1 MATKQSLCTPPRYS
15 CLLLILIGGAIN
27 AHFACAQNFVPATSL
42 SGNPNPPQAY
52 DIINNNPNGN
62 VGIGVFPTRPNPD
75 EKLTVGGNV
84 SLWPDAL
91 YPSSERKIT
100 AHDAFGLLGIYSK
113 DFDQCQGAGIRLNGV
128 NAQNAGMVDLFSTG
142 TSTTGGQFPAFLFT
156 TYEPCLPYRRMV
168 ITRNGLAGFGNDID
182 GLTLDPNDRLSVD
195 NSLALISNNDAE
207 DRYIR
212 GHSTMKSLNIMVG
225 SSPMDG
231 AGIELFGSTNP
242 GITSTPYTPSGITFT
257 AMDYHPNTQNAVAYK
272 FMHGHPGAGAF
283 MSFCIDQMGNARF
296 GPNVPASE
304 RVSVDGDLY
313 LVPVNGG
320 SYRNIVAHANN
331 GGGLYIAANTN
342 QLDGSRIQLT
352 GGTYDGQL
360 IFNAIGQNSNTRAFT
375 FNTKNSGTGLS
386 SDKVTIENDGHMH
399 LSNDLDF
406 GLLPSGIPAIIRGPN
421 GNLHLYSHSNDGD
434 GSGIHLL
441 NSVTSFVS
449 GYGAGATTTIYS
461 FQKMN
466 AGSYEPLMSI
476 HNDGKVVIGDDN
488 TIQRNGTYKL
498 YVADGIMTPRI
509 NVALVNSG
517 AWHDEVFDENYQ
529 LMSLK
534 EIEKYTTT
542 NKHLPDVPSA
552 EEVVKYGVDLGNMT
566 SVLLKKVEELT
577 LYAIQQQK
585 IIEAQAID
593 IAALKKKLAE
603 MPGQ

>member
-1 MATKQSLCTPPRYS
+1 M
-15 CLLLILIGGAIN
+15 
-27 AHFACAQNFVPATSL
+27 PATSL

-52 DIINNNPNGN
+52 DIVNDDPNGN
-62 VGIGVFPTRPNPD
+62 VGIGIFPIRPNPD
-75 EKLTVGGNV
+75 EKLTVGGNI

-91 YPSSERKIT
+91 HPSSERKIT
-100 AHDAFGLLGIYSK
+100 THDAFGLLGIYSK
-113 DFDQCQGAGIRLNGV
+113 DFDPCQGAGIRLNAV
-128 NAQNAGMVDLFSTG
+128 NSINAGMVDLFSTG
-142 TSTTGGQFPAFLFT
+142 TSTTGGQLPAFLFT

-168 ITRNGLAGFGNDID
+168 ITRNGLTGFGNDID
-182 GLTLDPNDRLSVD
+182 GTTLDPGDRLSVD
-195 NSLALISNNDAE
+195 NSLALISNNDVA

-212 GHSTMKSLNIMVG
+212 GRSTMKSLNIMVG
-225 SSPMDG
+225 SSPTDG
-231 AGIELFGSTNP
+231 AGIELFGSTNA
-242 GITSTPYTPSGITFT
+242 GMSSAPYTPSGITFT

-296 GPNVPASE
+296 GPNAPASE
-304 RVSVDGDLY
+304 RLSVDGDLY

-320 SYRNIVAHANN
+320 SYRNIVAHANS
-331 GGGLYIAANTN
+331 GGLYIAANTN

-375 FNTKNSGTGLS
+375 FNTKNSGTGVV
-386 SDKVTIENDGHMH
+386 SDKLSIENDGHVH

-406 GLLPSGIPAIIRGPN
+406 SLLPGGTPAVIRGPN
-421 GNLHLYSHSNDGD
+421 GNLHLYSHSNDAD

-441 NSVTSFVS
+441 NGITSFVS
-449 GYGAGATTTIYS
+449 GYGAGSTDTIYS

-466 AGSYEPLMSI
+466 GGSYEPLMSI

-488 TIQRNGTYKL
+488 TILRNGAYKL
-498 YVADGIMTPRI
+498 YVDGGIMTPRI

-517 AWHDEVFDENYQ
+517 AWHDDVFEKDYRLAPLHE
-529 LMSLK
+529 L
-534 EIEKYTTT
+534 EKYTAA
-542 NKHLPDVPSA
+542 NKHLPEVPSA
-552 EEVVKYGVDLGNMT
+552 EEVAKNGVDLGNMT

-585 IIEAQAID
+585 TIEAQAAD
-593 IAALKKKLAE
+593 IAAMKKKLDE
-603 MPGQ
+603 MLIQ